1 MQDLKF
7 AFWLFFF
14 SKSSWTDELNWHCL
28 LIDFFTWKWCL
39 NTCHLTSSQI
49 QRIPYF
55 KKMILKKVRVSLL
68 YFETNMLNL
77 KDTKNHLIATSFIF
91 FTHLIIY
98 RYYYY
103 ILIDCWYVTASIYFC
118 VCVEWYLICLFVSG
132 GLTLRRGDSTAV
144 GGPSK
149 LITICVVGLSG
160 GEKEKGSM
168 GIGKSCL
175 CNRFVAPLADD
186 YHVDHIS
193 VLSQVTFNQSYWCP
207 DQTSWNGKILLP
219 NFSHFLC
226 LFPSFRWYLF
236 FEDYMDI

>member
-1 MQDLKF
+1 MK
-7 AFWLFFF
+7 
-14 SKSSWTDELNWHCL
+14 
-28 LIDFFTWKWCL
+28 I
-39 NTCHLTSSQI
+39 NTYLS
-49 QRIPYF
+49 
-55 KKMILKKVRVSLL
+55 ILKARFEICFWIVFFCEITMNRWTKLTLPINWFFHLKMMFEYLSP
-68 YFETNMLNL
+68 YKQSHSKNTIFQENDPEEGETNMLTL
-77 KDTKNHLIATSFIF
+77 KKDTKNHLIVTSFF
-91 FTHLIIY
+91 FLHI
-98 RYYYY
+98 
-103 ILIDCWYVTASIYFC
+103 WYVTASIYFC
-118 VCVEWYLICLFVSG
+118 TCVEWYLICLFVSG

-207 DQTSWNGKILLP
+207 DQLKWKNPAAKFLS
-219 NFSHFLC
+219 FSL
-226 LFPSFRWYLF
+226 SFSIF
-236 FEDYMDI
+236 